1 MTDFSES
8 KLSKIL
14 ARRIIDPE
22 DRSQLLPLCTPV
34 FCPDNNGV
42 KASTVTIIDPSTNTF
57 FNNGKEII
65 IGANFDQDVNPD
77 LIKVGT
83 PVIDNNGIY
92 TGSSTNYVK
101 TTLKNN
107 EELILITNA
116 TVTTTQTLFTF
127 AGNNVNA
134 FKAGRLIKV
143 RIIIDNSGNGQIEQY
158 FADNPKKPITNDV
171 TSPTNLNVNL
181 IGAIII
187 NLVESTLNR
196 VPLFGPQVS
205 QQPDNINNLIQINL
219 DDKVETSYFV
229 PYQVDLKTDEDL
241 IDIIKADFAAK
252 FKHAVSAKIFNMLVA
267 MKTASTVP
275 TINMGASLAE
285 TFGKALCEFIAK
297 GTGQKFSVYRYDNGA
312 PVVYDQ
318 PSNQPNIDK
327 EIKPDNESF
336 DSINDINVPALHYY
350 NKPTLLFPETTF
362 EEFQTGMCSG
372 TLREYIVNKINVDT
386 ANESF
391 ATLGEAIFGSNDTF
405 AVAFTQPSIKLIPDT
420 KLYGYRLC
428 CSMFYGIELIHKNNL
443 RLFI

>member
-65 IGANFDQDVNPD
+65 IGANFDQDINPD
-77 LIKVGT
+77 LTKNGT
-83 PVIDNNGIY
+83 PVIDDQGIY
-92 TGSSTNYVK
+92 TGSSTNYLAV
-101 TTLKNN
+101 TLKNN
-107 EELILITNA
+107 EELTLITNT
-116 TVTTTQTLFTF
+116 TVTAAQTLFTF

-134 FKAGRLIKV
+134 FKTGTLIKV
-143 RIIIDNSGNGQIEQY
+143 RIIIDNFGNGQIMQY
-158 FADNPKKPITNDV
+158 FADNASHPTINDV
-171 TSPTNLNVNL
+171 ANPTNLNTNL
-181 IGAIII
+181 IGVIRI
-187 NLVESTLNR
+187 NLVESTLNG

-205 QQPDNINNLIQINL
+205 QQPDNVNNLIQINL
-219 DDKVETSYFV
+219 NDKVETSYFV
-229 PYQVDLKTDEDL
+229 PYQVDLKTDTDL

-252 FKHAVSAKIFNMLVA
+252 FKHAVSTKIFNILVA
-267 MKTASTVP
+267 MKTADVVP
-275 TINMGASLAE
+275 TINMGTSLAE

-312 PVVYDQ
+312 PVVYDRS
-318 PSNQPNIDK
+318 SNQPNIDK
-327 EIKPDNESF
+327 GIKPDNESF
-336 DSINDINVPALHYY
+336 DSIDDINVPALHYY
-350 NKPTLLFPETTF
+350 NRPTLLFPETTF
-362 EEFQTGMCSG
+362 EEFQTAMCSG
-372 TLREYIVNKINVDT
+372 TLREYIVNKVNVDT
-386 ANESF
+386 ANENF

-428 CSMFYGIELIHKNNL
+428 CSMFYGIELIHKHNL